1 MGASDLRQGPL
12 LAGQVAF
19 FGGARCLECL
29 SVLQMK
35 MPSKKFSHIP
45 VYTLGFESPQRMS
58 TAKTTPTQRRDAFQ
72 CVLPL
77 VMFLMGWELGGG
89 FSSGEGGQS
98 GQSPESQFFLRKGFC
113 GVDFAL
119 PGVGVGDAEAR
130 AEPPDSPVLPQIAA
144 RAAVAERGGGV
155 PAHVHPRLC
164 HEGRLQRLHR
174 LRSGCGALQPQEC
187 GCPQH
192 HAASCP
198 PDPVPVCPEHLDTR
212 PQVMTCSPWAAWQM
226 LLKVPPDGHAY
237 REELG

>member
-1 MGASDLRQGPL
+1 ME
-12 LAGQVAF
+12 AG
-19 FGGARCLECL
+19 
-29 SVLQMK
+29 
-35 MPSKKFSHIP
+35 
-45 VYTLGFESPQRMS
+45 
-58 TAKTTPTQRRDAFQ
+58 
-72 CVLPL
+72 
-77 VMFLMGWELGGG
+77 
-89 FSSGEGGQS
+89 
-98 GQSPESQFFLRKGFC
+98 
-113 GVDFAL
+113 
-119 PGVGVGDAEAR
+119 

-144 RAAVAERGGGV
+144 RAAVAECGGGV

-174 LRSGCGALQPQEC
+174 LRSGCGALQPQER

-226 LLKVPPDGHAY
+226 LLKVPPDGHAS